1 MPPSTFKMSP
11 AVKRFTVNLAE
22 EEYVPQTVN
31 FTDLFRECTCTH
43 QLHRACDSRGRSRSA
58 VRARKASALNELH
71 LVQKHQK
78 RISGPLL
85 DRIDIQ
91 IEVPRLSEDELLQT
105 RQGESSRD
113 IRARV
118 KRARAAQAER
128 FVGAFA
134 P

>member
-1 MPPSTFKMSP
+1 M
-11 AVKRFTVNLAE
+11 
-22 EEYVPQTVN
+22 
-31 FTDLFRECTCTH
+31 
-43 QLHRACDSRGRSRSA
+43 
-58 VRARKASALNELH
+58 
-71 LVQKHQK
+71 VQKHQK